1 MRKWRER
8 KERKTKEGLQR
19 VIVIIQSFL
28 FCEIWLLTVFTSIV
42 VLRYLHMY
50 LQSTHHRY
58 SKPIRAKRGSGR
70 RVSPVS
76 SHQKEQRIEKRC
88 RLIQVIALQLKNKNV
103 DGGMIPFGGKTMR
116 QNNKKRCG
124 WNGMGLPSG
133 RRRRGGSPAAVA
145 NIESKSSAKAL
156 KRLDRSTWKLRAPTA
171 W

>member
-1 MRKWRER
+1 MRKQHREG
-8 KERKTKEGLQR
+8 KEGLKRIFKELQLLLNR
-19 VIVIIQSFL
+19 
-28 FCEIWLLTVFTSIV
+28 FCSCYGCWFYFHLL
-42 VLRYLHMY
+42 LYLGTY
-50 LQSTHHRY
+50 LLCTYHRY
-58 SKPIRAKRGSGR
+58 SKPIRAERGSGR

-133 RRRRGGSPAAVA
+133 RRRGGSPTAVA